1 MSATTAGANVRPRGS
16 LGRLYAVTLR
26 HLLTWGRGAVV
37 LALGALAVLVA
48 LAIRAG
54 ADDPTTSGTEL
65 INGVGLTAI
74 IPVAALLFASSAFGD
89 MVDDRTLVYLWMTP
103 TARWRMATAAT
114 LASITVTLPL
124 TFVPLVLTA
133 AATGAGTALVGATAV
148 ATTVGTI
155 GYCGVFVAFGL
166 RFRRALVW
174 GIAYILIWEGFVAS
188 ASDTAAKL
196 SLRGYTA
203 SILSQYTGVGLRLGS
218 LTLASGILVP
228 IVVAAAATALTAWM
242 LRHTE
247 VD

>member
-1 MSATTAGANVRPRGS
+1 MTVATPTASRPRGA
-16 LGRLYAVTLR
+16 LGRVYAVILR
-26 HLLTWGRGAVV
+26 HLLTWGRAAVV
-37 LALGALAVLVA
+37 LSLGALTVLIA

-65 INGVGLTAI
+65 INGAGLTAI
-74 IPVAALLFASSAFGD
+74 VPVSALLFASSAFGD
-89 MVDDRTLVYLWMTP
+89 MADDRTLVYLWMTP
-103 TARWRMATAAT
+103 TARWRMAVAAT

-155 GYCGVFVAFGL
+155 GYCGVFVAVGL

-188 ASDTAAKL
+188 ASDTAARL

-228 IVVAAAATALTAWM
+228 IAVAVAATALTGWL
-242 LRHTE
+242 LRRTD